1 MVVSKIVDGAVVSR
15 KVVVWMTS
23 VTLVLASSSISQ
35 GILLM
40 HRQLS
45 GKLVLSMIQFLT
57 LSVWCYSDN
66 DWDTLSDVSVI

>member
-1 MVVSKIVDGAVVSR
+1 MVRMI
-15 KVVVWMTS
+15 S

-57 LSVWCYSDN
+57 SSVWCYSDN
-66 DWDTLSDVSVI
+66 DWDTLSYVSVMWFEDEE